1 MAERLEQERMNM
13 EKEDLYE
20 KSKDSKGR
28 WRNRTVAF
36 RVSQREWEMIDGMVS
51 LSGLQKQDY
60 ILRKLMDWEVTIQ
73 GSSRIYKALKVQMD
87 KIYQELKRLETGE
100 RPDEDLL
107 TTLQMVAL
115 TLNGMKEE
123 SQHAEI
129 RKCF

>member
-1 MAERLEQERMNM
+1 MQ
-13 EKEDLYE
+13 

-123 SQHAEI
+123 SQHVEI

>member
-1 MAERLEQERMNM
+1 MQ
-13 EKEDLYE
+13 

-36 RVSQREWEMIDGMVS
+36 RVSQREWEMIDCMVS

-73 GSSRIYKALKVQMD
+73 GGSRIYKALKVQMD
-87 KIYQELKRLETGE
+87 KIYQELKRLENGE
-100 RPDEDLL
+100 RADEDLL
-107 TTLQMVAL
+107 TTLQIVAL
-115 TLNGMKEE
+115 TLSGMKEE

>member
-1 MAERLEQERMNM
+1 MQ
-13 EKEDLYE
+13 

-36 RVSQREWEMIDGMVS
+36 RVSQRECEMIDCMVS

>member
-1 MAERLEQERMNM
+1 MQ
-13 EKEDLYE
+13 

-73 GSSRIYKALKVQMD
+73 GSSRIYKALKLQMD
-87 KIYQELKRLETGE
+87 KIYQAYPSFDYRNYGVNKAYKFFSEDRFDLITDPVTGMNIN
-100 RPDEDLL
+100 
-107 TTLQMVAL
+107 T
-115 TLNGMKEE
+115 K
-123 SQHAEI
+123 
-129 RKCF
+129 

>member
-1 MAERLEQERMNM
+1 MQ
-13 EKEDLYE
+13 

-60 ILRKLMDWEVTIQ
+60 ILM
-73 GSSRIYKALKVQMD
+73 KVQMD

-115 TLNGMKEE
+115 TLNGMKEK

>member
-1 MAERLEQERMNM
+1 MQ
-13 EKEDLYE
+13 

-36 RVSQREWEMIDGMVS
+36 RVSQREWEMIDCMVS

-73 GSSRIYKALKVQMD
+73 GSSRIYKALKVQMI

-100 RPDEDLL
+100 SR
-107 TTLQMVAL
+107 
-115 TLNGMKEE
+115 MK
-123 SQHAEI
+123 I
-129 RKCF
+129 Y

>member
-1 MAERLEQERMNM
+1 MQ
-13 EKEDLYE
+13 

-73 GSSRIYKALKVQMD
+73 GSSRI
-87 KIYQELKRLETGE
+87 
-100 RPDEDLL
+100 
-107 TTLQMVAL
+107 
-115 TLNGMKEE
+115 
-123 SQHAEI
+123 
-129 RKCF
+129 

>member
-1 MAERLEQERMNM
+1 
-13 EKEDLYE
+13 
-20 KSKDSKGR
+20 
-28 WRNRTVAF
+28 
-36 RVSQREWEMIDGMVS
+36 MVS

-115 TLNGMKEE
+115 ILNGMKEE

>member
-1 MAERLEQERMNM
+1 MQ
-13 EKEDLYE
+13 

-36 RVSQREWEMIDGMVS
+36 RVSQREWEMIDG
-51 LSGLQKQDY
+51 
-60 ILRKLMDWEVTIQ
+60 IQ

>member
-1 MAERLEQERMNM
+1 MQ
-13 EKEDLYE
+13 

-115 TLNGMKEE
+115 TLNGMKENHSMQRSGSVSE
-123 SQHAEI
+123 KKKMSLLVTRTFSH
-129 RKCF
+129 